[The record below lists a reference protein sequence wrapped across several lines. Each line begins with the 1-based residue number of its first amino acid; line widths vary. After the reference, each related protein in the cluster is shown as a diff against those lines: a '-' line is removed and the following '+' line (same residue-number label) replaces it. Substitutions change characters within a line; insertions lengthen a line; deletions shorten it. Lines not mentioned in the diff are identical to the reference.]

1 MWQIL
6 PSGGGVELAK
16 KLPHFGIAEVLFIAA
31 MENIPRD
38 VHPGGIISWMSE
50 IYMISRVSIYQLGQ
64 RVMEPE
70 ARALAEPAERVE
82 PAGGS
87 LIEVT
92 EERIN
97 CKHF

>member
-1 MWQIL
+1 MAV
-6 PSGGGVELAK
+6 PVGRDVA
-16 KLPHFGIAEVLFIAA
+16 
-31 MENIPRD
+31 ND

-50 IYMISRVSIYQLGQ
+50 IFMISRVSIYQLGQ
-64 RVMEPE
+64 RVMERLMEPE